1 MSIGAS
7 LQGMLRRSFLSSNNE
22 RTTSSTIESSESG
35 DRDNRGTGLKG
46 LSERLMVQYAKTG
59 NQQALSSLYDL
70 HSNKLYY
77 FLLLMSDD
85 QTAQDITQRTWM
97 TVIEKRSTFVND
109 NNFQAWLFTIGR
121 RALIDEFRRNAKITY
136 SSDAVEN
143 HVGDTHSTSVNQSN
157 QWSQHRDKDKFQ
169 LAMRQLP
176 FKQRETL
183 SLQLEGFSLV
193 QISAICH
200 VPKETVKT
208 RLRYARETIKTL
220 MERM

>member
-7 LQGMLRRSFLSSNNE
+7 LQGMLRRSFFSNGKHNA
-22 RTTSSTIESSESG
+22 SATIKSSESG
-35 DRDNRGTGLKG
+35 EPANSGTGLKG
-46 LSERLMVQYAKTG
+46 LSERLMAQYAETG

-85 QTAQDITQRTWM
+85 QTAQDITQLTWM

-136 SSDAVEN
+136 SCEAVEN
-143 HVGDTHSTSVNQSN
+143 HVGDAHSSSINQSN
-157 QWSQHRDKDKFQ
+157 QVSQHLEKDKFQ
-169 LAMRQLP
+169 LVMCQLP

-183 SLQLEGFSLV
+183 SLQLEGFSLLE
-193 QISAICH
+193 ISAICH

-208 RLRYARETIKTL
+208 RLRYAREAIKTL
-220 MERM
+220 MERN

>member
-7 LQGMLRRSFLSSNNE
+7 LQGMLRRSFFSNGKHNA
-22 RTTSSTIESSESG
+22 SATIKSSESG
-35 DRDNRGTGLKG
+35 EPANSGTGLKG
-46 LSERLMVQYAKTG
+46 LSERLMAQYAETG

-85 QTAQDITQRTWM
+85 QTAQDITQLTWM
-97 TVIEKRSTFVND
+97 TVIEKRSTFVNY

-136 SSDAVEN
+136 SCEAVEN
-143 HVGDTHSTSVNQSN
+143 HVGDAHSSMNQSN
-157 QWSQHRDKDKFQ
+157 QLSQHLEKDEFQ

-183 SLQLEGFSLV
+183 SLQLEGFSLLE
-193 QISAICH
+193 ISAICH
-200 VPKETVKT
+200 VPRETVKT
-208 RLRYARETIKTL
+208 RLRYAREAIKTL
-220 MERM
+220 MERN

>member
-7 LQGMLRRSFLSSNNE
+7 LQGMLRRSFLSSNDK
-22 RTTSSTIESSESG
+22 RTASSTIKSSESG
-35 DRDNRGTGLKG
+35 ERANSGTGLKG
-46 LSERLMVQYAKTG
+46 LSERLMSQYAETG

-136 SSDAVEN
+136 SCEAVEN
-143 HVGDTHSTSVNQSN
+143 HVGDAHSSSVNQST
-157 QWSQHRDKDKFQ
+157 QLSQHLDKDKFQ

-183 SLQLEGFSLV
+183 SLQLEGFSLEQV
-193 QISAICH
+193 SDICH

-220 MERM
+220 MERK